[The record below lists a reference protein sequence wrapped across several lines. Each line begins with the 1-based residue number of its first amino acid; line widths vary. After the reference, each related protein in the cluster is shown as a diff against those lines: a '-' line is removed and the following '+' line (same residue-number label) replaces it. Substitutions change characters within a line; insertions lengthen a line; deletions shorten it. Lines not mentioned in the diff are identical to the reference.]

1 MLVGDLCCNKES
13 LNALCKEFLDA
24 GALFLHLR
32 EFNEFMSSHK
42 ATAAGQIVEAFAL
55 AIQDFLTFYQHQV
68 NELAKKAEMRKQ
80 EEARQIFGIKETD
93 THDLTLMELQV
104 LMDPLLIQI
113 RTVASICF
121 TWKFIE
127 NILEQRQKGIQ
138 DKEEK
143 AEDINFLS
151 LLYKRNT
158 FSTNNLQVQLEA
170 NLEKIRRK
178 QWLEEFPRGSTLL
191 TYLFRITLACEA
203 DLTVVELLRR
213 IFARAVS
220 PLLRMISDFITIGS
234 FEDPF

>member
-1 MLVGDLCCNKES
+1 M
-13 LNALCKEFLDA
+13 
-24 GALFLHLR
+24 
-32 EFNEFMSSHK
+32 
-42 ATAAGQIVEAFAL
+42 
-55 AIQDFLTFYQHQV
+55 
-68 NELAKKAEMRKQ
+68 
-80 EEARQIFGIKETD
+80 KETH

-158 FSTNNLQVQLEA
+158 FSTNNL
-170 NLEKIRRK
+170 
-178 QWLEEFPRGSTLL
+178 
-191 TYLFRITLACEA
+191 
-203 DLTVVELLRR
+203 
-213 IFARAVS
+213 
-220 PLLRMISDFITIGS
+220 
-234 FEDPF
+234 